1 MVVQRRIVAV
11 LGPEL
16 DMLESSSTSS
26 MSGRYWKKKTPLI
39 SVNISGYF
47 VFGSIKF
54 YQCGRS
60 AIYIVK

>member
-26 MSGRYWKKKTPLI
+26 MSGRYWKKKDTFDICKHFRVLCFWI
-39 SVNISGYF
+39 DQVLSMW
-47 VFGSIKF
+47 
-54 YQCGRS
+54 
-60 AIYIVK
+60 